1 MHIIASD
8 FDRTLYVEDENTL
21 NMNIKSIDSFISKGN
36 IFIIITGRMYTDIKL
51 LLDKYKINY
60 SFLICEDG
68 AKIFN
73 EFDYSIKDYLLP
85 KEKID
90 KIEDIFKEY
99 NEDFYLDDGYNIT
112 TNKND
117 CVKVTSLIKD
127 RNNSKKIVERIKKD
141 VDVYVYLSKS
151 YINITDSSTS
161 KSIALEYL
169 IYYKDFYKED
179 LYVLGDDIN
188 DYEMLSNFKGGV
200 MKHHS
205 KALDE
210 LNKEEF
216 DTLYDFIEYVENK

>member
-8 FDRTLYVEDENTL
+8 FDRTLYVEDENIL
-21 NMNIKSIDSFISKGN
+21 NMNIKSIDKFISKGN
-36 IFIIITGRMYTDIKL
+36 TFIIITGRMYTDIKL

-60 SFLICEDG
+60 TFLICEDG

-90 KIEDIFKEY
+90 QIEEIFKEY
-99 NEDFYLDDGYNIT
+99 NEDYYLDDGYNIT

-127 RNNSKKIVERIKKD
+127 RKKSKEIVERIKKD

-169 IYYKDFYKED
+169 MYYKNFYKED

-210 LNKEEF
+210 LKKEEF
-216 DTLYDFIEYVENK
+216 DTLYDFIDYVENK

>member
-36 IFIIITGRMYTDIKL
+36 TFIIITGRMYTDIKL

-90 KIEDIFKEY
+90 QIEDIFKEY

-169 IYYKDFYKED
+169 MYYKDFYKED

>member
-8 FDRTLYVEDENTL
+8 FDRTLYVEDENIL
-21 NMNIKSIDSFISKGN
+21 NMNIKSIDKFISKGN
-36 IFIIITGRMYTDIKL
+36 TFIIITGRMYTDIKL

-60 SFLICEDG
+60 TFLICEDG

-90 KIEDIFKEY
+90 QIEEIFKEY
-99 NEDFYLDDGYNIT
+99 NEDYYLDDGYNIT

-127 RNNSKKIVERIKKD
+127 RKKSKEIVERIKKD

-169 IYYKDFYKED
+169 MYYKDLYKED

-210 LNKEEF
+210 LKKEEF
-216 DTLYDFIEYVENK
+216 DTLYDFIDYVENK

>member
-90 KIEDIFKEY
+90 QIEDIFKEY

>member
-8 FDRTLYVEDENTL
+8 FDRTLYVEDENIL
-21 NMNIKSIDSFISKGN
+21 NMNIKSIDKFISKGN
-36 IFIIITGRMYTDIKL
+36 TFIIITGRMYTDIKL

-60 SFLICEDG
+60 TFLICEDG

-73 EFDYSIKDYLLP
+73 EFDYSIKNYLLP

-90 KIEDIFKEY
+90 QIEEIFKEY
-99 NEDFYLDDGYNIT
+99 NEDYYLDDGYNIT

-127 RNNSKKIVERIKKD
+127 RKKSKEIVERIKKD

-169 IYYKDFYKED
+169 MYYKDLYKED
-179 LYVLGDDIN
+179 LYGLGDDIN

-210 LNKEEF
+210 LKKEEF
-216 DTLYDFIEYVENK
+216 DTLYDFIDYVENK